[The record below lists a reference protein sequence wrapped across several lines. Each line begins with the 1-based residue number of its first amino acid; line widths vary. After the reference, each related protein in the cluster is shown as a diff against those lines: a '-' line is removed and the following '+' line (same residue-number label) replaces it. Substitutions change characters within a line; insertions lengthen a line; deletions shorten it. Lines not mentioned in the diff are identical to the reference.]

1 MCLNNILIDGSKE
14 AKNIL
19 IFAHG
24 AGAPMDSV
32 FMSTIAKGMANK
44 NLMIIRFEFNYMHK
58 RREGIKTFPDNI
70 HKLCI
75 FYESFINKIKNMF
88 PNKKIWLAGKSM
100 GGRVSAIISKKI
112 NVSGVI
118 IFGYPFHPIKRID
131 KLRLDCLQEAG
142 PSILIIQGKRDK
154 LGNYE
159 EVQNYNL
166 NKNNFIYW
174 IDDGDH
180 SFNTLKSSIKN
191 SSDSVKEAYLKALN
205 FIKY

>member
-44 NLMIIRFEFNYMHK
+44 NLMIIRFEFNYMQK
-58 RREGIKTFPDNI
+58 RREGIKTFPDNM
-70 HKLCI
+70 HKLCV
-75 FYESFINKIKNMF
+75 FYENLVNQIKNIF
-88 PNKKIWLAGKSM
+88 PNKDIWLSGKSM

-118 IFGYPFHPIKRID
+118 IFGYPFHPIINKD
-131 KLRLDCLQEAG
+131 KLRLDCLQEEG
-142 PSILIIQGKRDK
+142 PSILIIQGTRDK
-154 LGNYE
+154 FGNYE
-159 EVQNYNL
+159 EVKKYNF

-180 SFNTLKSSIKN
+180 SFNTLKSSNKSSSN
-191 SSDSVKEAYLKALN
+191 SIKEAYLKALD